1 MTERTAIIRNAN
13 GIHCR
18 PSALILQATKD
29 YTGSLEIT
37 SDHGATDLR
46 SVIGLIG
53 LGLTQGLEVT
63 IHVDG
68 PDETAMADSLYELF
82 ERRFDFPPK
91 SSR

>member
-1 MTERTAIIRNAN
+1 MA
-13 GIHCR
+13 
-18 PSALILQATKD
+18 
-29 YTGSLEIT
+29 
-37 SDHGATDLR
+37 ATDLR

-91 SSR
+91 VQ